1 MEKFSKDKLKQL
13 ANLVM
18 FELSD
23 SECEE
28 LQEDFETYLSQ
39 LDLLNKI
46 DTEGVEEMVY
56 PFETPTVYI
65 RDDENTYTISQEDA
79 MKNVPNSSENYVVVP
94 KVVK

>member
-1 MEKFSKDKLKQL
+1 MEKFSKETLKSL
-13 ANLVM
+13 ANRLM
-18 FELSD
+18 FDLTDE
-23 SECEE
+23 ECVE
-28 LQEDFETYLSQ
+28 LQDEFETYLKQ

-46 DTEGVEEMVY
+46 NTDDVEEMVY